1 MTSKPWKC
9 RDGSWGIR
17 EGYRCLFGDR
27 GGARRGSGSS
37 SLGGAISGGPNEQS
51 SSHGSDSADEP
62 NNVLRLGSDDDVQSL
77 ELGGSSNLELGGVQ
91 SLEPDA
97 IQTLDLGGI
106 QSANGSLLLSGGIEH
121 INMVTPQYNS
131 VASLSSWSSPQPL
144 STQSNDISLVNID
157 SKVGGPSGRPHVAFV
172 GSSLPFM
179 KSVTGLGD
187 VQSSGCID
195 RSIVSSESG
204 VIITPQLEG
213 HSLSGLTP
221 FLVGSAFFVGMC
233 LGKLLGLYSG
243 RRYICSSSRKE
254 TIKPPSVR
262 SLPSR
267 PTELPE
273 GDVAT
278 TPILVETVIE
288 DDDEKTTADSQ
299 TLKDGLWMVPCVLI
313 DGEWVVPPE
322 DLAPLPLASPL
333 QPRVP
338 SPSPPPTSSSSI
350 PKSSPA
356 RQRGTFGLGKGW
368 FLPLLLMICIRIP
381 SVLGNPVGD
390 ILSSSPAAAAGLA
403 AASVGVAAIGAN
415 VGQRKLRKRKK
426 VSYAHTSTSEE
437 PAASSSTKKIKSQRS
452 RSKSTSAA
460 KLKVDESE
468 VDDEDEDGEEQSF
481 SQPDAVFPED
491 ASGSAEVNEFLHG
504 EEESKTFNHLKNKRH
519 AQNWAAKYF
528 GGDGTGTGYCAIA
541 EVGGNIM
548 AGFHVR
554 VTKIMNEDGMG
565 KFVS

>member
-9 RDGSWGIR
+9 R

-51 SSHGSDSADEP
+51 SSQGSDSADEP

-157 SKVGGPSGRPHVAFV
+157 SKVGGSSGRPRVAFV

-179 KSVTGLGD
+179 KSFTGLGD

-221 FLVGSAFFVGMC
+221 FLVGSAF
-233 LGKLLGLYSG
+233 LLG
-243 RRYICSSSRKE
+243 
-254 TIKPPSVR
+254 
-262 SLPSR
+262 
-267 PTELPE
+267 
-273 GDVAT
+273 
-278 TPILVETVIE
+278 
-288 DDDEKTTADSQ
+288 
-299 TLKDGLWMVPCVLI
+299 CV
-313 DGEWVVPPE
+313 
-322 DLAPLPLASPL
+322 
-333 QPRVP
+333 
-338 SPSPPPTSSSSI
+338 
-350 PKSSPA
+350 
-356 RQRGTFGLGKGW
+356 
-368 FLPLLLMICIRIP
+368 
-381 SVLGNPVGD
+381 
-390 ILSSSPAAAAGLA
+390 
-403 AASVGVAAIGAN
+403 
-415 VGQRKLRKRKK
+415 
-426 VSYAHTSTSEE
+426 
-437 PAASSSTKKIKSQRS
+437 
-452 RSKSTSAA
+452 
-460 KLKVDESE
+460 
-468 VDDEDEDGEEQSF
+468 
-481 SQPDAVFPED
+481 
-491 ASGSAEVNEFLHG
+491 
-504 EEESKTFNHLKNKRH
+504 
-519 AQNWAAKYF
+519 
-528 GGDGTGTGYCAIA
+528 
-541 EVGGNIM
+541 
-548 AGFHVR
+548 
-554 VTKIMNEDGMG
+554 
-565 KFVS
+565 